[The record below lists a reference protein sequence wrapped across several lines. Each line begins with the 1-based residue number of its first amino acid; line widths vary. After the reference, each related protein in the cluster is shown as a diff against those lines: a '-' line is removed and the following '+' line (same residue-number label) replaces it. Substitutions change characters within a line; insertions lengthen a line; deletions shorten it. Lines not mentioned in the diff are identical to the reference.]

1 MKAIG
6 SIAVA
11 LVAALTT
18 VGAASALESATSDG
32 ETGTRVTVL
41 TPGPADL
48 AAMGANLMNPRRR
61 SRVLDT
67 ALDTSAAALDTGSGQ
82 RAA

>member
-32 ETGTRVTVL
+32 ETGTRVTYVVGGEVVH
-41 TPGPADL
+41 PPR
-48 AAMGANLMNPRRR
+48 ANLDVTTLDPATSGPYSTRQAYVVGG
-61 SRVLDT
+61 VLVG
-67 ALDTSAAALDTGSGQ
+67 AG
-82 RAA
+82 R